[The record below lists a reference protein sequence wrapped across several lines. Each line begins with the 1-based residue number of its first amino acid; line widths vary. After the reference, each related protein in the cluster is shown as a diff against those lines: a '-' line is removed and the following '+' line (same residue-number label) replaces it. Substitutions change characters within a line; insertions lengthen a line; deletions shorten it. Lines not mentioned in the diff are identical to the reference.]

1 METVPPPAPRGD
13 DAVPRHSPLAR
24 VGLLCFTLLVIY
36 ASLYPF
42 SGWTG
47 NGIAPWAYLTAP
59 KPRYIT
65 SFDLLTNVMGYS
77 PFGAL
82 AVLALYPRVRGV
94 PAVLAALAAGTALS
108 AVMEGLQTW
117 LPTRIPSNIDLA
129 TNAMG
134 ALLGAALTAPFCA
147 ALIDRSNLRRLRLAW
162 FEPYASFAIIL
173 VLLWPFAQI
182 FPQEHLFGMGAIV
195 REWLTDPDSWP
206 MQVLQ
211 SVVPA
216 LADWQADIGLGPD
229 DMQNRQL
236 LESLVTA
243 LSWVGTGLFAS
254 VAMRRHAPM
263 LRILTA
269 LLAGALLLK
278 AAVAE
283 LQFPDDTPFNWL
295 SEGGRFALLT
305 GSLVLALLLQLPR
318 WLRGLLALLALIG
331 LVLLTNLLPPNP
343 YAWISEQGWRMGR
356 LIHFNSLA
364 QWLGWVWPF
373 AAASYLV
380 WRFEQFNLDRHALR
394 RARRQARRKAAAA
407 AAAPG
412 TPDTP
417 DTPDTPGEPGEPNRP
432 PRDAQ

>member
-1 METVPPPAPRGD
+1 MHDAVPPPASGQDNVR
-13 DAVPRHSPLAR
+13 RHSPLAR

-42 SGWTG
+42 SGWTS

-65 SFDLLTNVMGYS
+65 GFDLITNVIGYG

-82 AVLALYPRVRGV
+82 VVLALYPRVRGV
-94 PAVLAALAAGTALS
+94 LAVLAALAAGALLS
-108 AVMEGLQTW
+108 SVMEGLQTW
-117 LPTRIPSNIDLA
+117 LPTRIASNIDLA
-129 TNAMG
+129 TNAAG
-134 ALLGAALTAPFCA
+134 ALLGGALIAPFCA
-147 ALIDRSNLRRLRLAW
+147 ALIDRGSLRRLRLAW

-173 VLLWPFAQI
+173 ILLWPFAQI
-182 FPQEHLFGMGAIV
+182 FPQEHLFGMGAVV

-211 SVVPA
+211 ALVPA

-236 LESLVTA
+236 LEATVTA

-254 VAMRRHAPM
+254 VAMRRQAPM
-263 LRILTA
+263 LRILIA
-269 LLAGALLLK
+269 LLAGALLIK
-278 AAVAE
+278 AAAAE
-283 LQFPDDTPFNWL
+283 LQFPNDSAFNWL

-318 WLRGLLALLALIG
+318 WLRGLLALLALIA

-356 LIHFNSLA
+356 FIHFNSLA
-364 QWLGWVWPF
+364 QWLGWIWPF
-373 AAASYLV
+373 LAASYLV

-394 RARRQARRKAAAA
+394 RARRQARRKAQVAADSA
-407 AAAPG
+407 ANSATDPAAGPPG
-412 TPDTP
+412 GPHDA
-417 DTPDTPGEPGEPNRP
+417 P
-432 PRDAQ
+432 PPAAQ

>member
-1 METVPPPAPRGD
+1 
-13 DAVPRHSPLAR
+13 
-24 VGLLCFTLLVIY
+24 
-36 ASLYPF
+36 
-42 SGWTG
+42 
-47 NGIAPWAYLTAP
+47 
-59 KPRYIT
+59 
-65 SFDLLTNVMGYS
+65 
-77 PFGAL
+77 
-82 AVLALYPRVRGV
+82 
-94 PAVLAALAAGTALS
+94 
-108 AVMEGLQTW
+108 
-117 LPTRIPSNIDLA
+117 
-129 TNAMG
+129 
-134 ALLGAALTAPFCA
+134 
-147 ALIDRSNLRRLRLAW
+147 
-162 FEPYASFAIIL
+162 
-173 VLLWPFAQI
+173 
-182 FPQEHLFGMGAIV
+182 MGAIV

-331 LVLLTNLLPPNP
+331 
-343 YAWISEQGWRMGR
+343 RCC
-356 LIHFNSLA
+356 
-364 QWLGWVWPF
+364 
-373 AAASYLV
+373 
-380 WRFEQFNLDRHALR
+380 
-394 RARRQARRKAAAA
+394 
-407 AAAPG
+407 
-412 TPDTP
+412 
-417 DTPDTPGEPGEPNRP
+417 
-432 PRDAQ
+432 